1 MANALYPA
9 FKTRL
14 VSPGADL
21 VAGLLGAGAG
31 VSPTSAPL
39 KAALLAG
46 YTWSAAHD
54 FLDDVS
60 ASIVGTPV
68 AVTGGSVAAG
78 VFDAADTVFAS
89 VAEGSTVSAV
99 VLYMDTGTPATSPL
113 VALVDTGTGG
123 ALAIETSGGNITI
136 KWDSGANKIFA
147 L

>member
-1 MANALYPA
+1 MTNALYPS
-9 FKTRL
+9 FKSRL
-14 VSPGADL
+14 LTPGADL

-31 VSPTSAPL
+31 VSPTAAPL

-46 YTWSAAHD
+46 YTYSAAHD
-54 FLDDVS
+54 FYDDIS
-60 ASIVGTPV
+60 ASVVGTPV
-68 AVTGGSVAAG
+68 AVSGGSVAAG
-78 VFDAADTVFAS
+78 VFDADDTVFTA
-89 VAEGSTVSAV
+89 VAEGSTIGAV
-99 VLYMDTGTPATSPL
+99 ALYMDTGTPATSPL